1 MFLRF
6 ASLSLIIAAVAFSW
20 ACIERPMKVAD
31 PAPNVISDFSA
42 AQAATRDVDLIF
54 LVDSSLSMADEQVIL
69 QGNFANLMQ
78 VLKDISG
85 GLPNLHLGI
94 ITPDLGSLPYN
105 IPGCNDEANGD
116 NGLFMKGA
124 GNACTNPVNQN
135 YVVDVEP
142 RGCTIEKNVVEGQA
156 TQCISHDCS
165 QANCDVAAFTGLDG
179 IPTEPAGLALTTDAN
194 DCPRCINYTVID
206 PQTGELPTLEAV
218 FKCMASVGTSGC
230 GMEQPLEAVK
240 RALETRTGANTGFW
254 RDNAY
259 LAIFIISDEDD
270 CSAKQPELFNPAGNI
285 NDTLGTLTSFRCT
298 EFGVKC
304 DQEWQRVM
312 PQGQLTYTNC
322 KPREATDPKNML
334 FPISVYTNYLSQ
346 LKDSSMII
354 VGAITGPYANQLT
367 VGLDN
372 NQNPKLQPSCGIPT
386 EGADP
391 AVRLKALVT
400 SFIQEE
406 EDMQW
411 AFTSICATDF
421 SVALEGLGN
430 KIKGL
435 VEVQCIT
442 TPLNGCPDP
451 AFANGEAKLTD
462 LPDAEAAV
470 CEPLCSVQDI
480 DIDGNVTEIPL
491 CAATYLGGHPPKLDQ
506 SLPVAK
512 CYHVTYNA
520 DCAVPCPDETS
531 LALGCHPTN
540 SPWYAPSRGAEI
552 IISRRTTATVGTK
565 AKIACAGLPLTE
577 KLCFDGVD
585 NDSDGNIDM
594 ADPDCL

>member
-1 MFLRF
+1 
-6 ASLSLIIAAVAFSW
+6 
-20 ACIERPMKVAD
+20 MKVAD
-31 PAPNVISDFSA
+31 PAPNVISDFSS

-54 LVDSSLSMADEQVIL
+54 LIDSSLSMADEQVIL
-69 QGNFANLMQ
+69 QGNFPNLMQ

-94 ITPDLGSLPYN
+94 ITPDLGTYPFN
-105 IPGCNDEANGD
+105 IPGCTTPEGD
-116 NGLFMKGA
+116 KGLFMKGA
-124 GNACTNPVNQN
+124 GNACPNPVNQT

-142 RGCTIEKNVVEGQA
+142 RGCIIEKNVVEGQA
-156 TQCISHDCS
+156 TQCISNDCV
-165 QANCDVAAFTGLDG
+165 QANCDVAAFTGLDNVA
-179 IPTEPAGLALTTDAN
+179 TEPAGLVLATDAN
-194 DCPRCINYTVID
+194 GCPRCRNYTIPID
-206 PQTGELPTLEAV
+206 GQPPTLEKV
-218 FKCMASVGTSGC
+218 FQCMASVGTNGC

-254 RDNAY
+254 RENAY

-270 CSAKQPELFNPAGNI
+270 CSAKQAELFNTVGDI
-285 NDTLGTLTSFRCT
+285 NSTLGTLTSFRCT

-322 KPREATDPKNML
+322 KPREGTDPKNML
-334 FPISVYTNYLSQ
+334 YPISVYTNNLSQ
-346 LKDSSMII
+346 IKDSSMII

-367 VGLDN
+367 VGLDT
-372 NQNPKLQPSCGIPT
+372 NQNPKLQPSCGVPT

-391 AVRLKALVT
+391 AVRLKAFVT
-400 SFIQEE
+400 SFIQDE
-406 EDMQW
+406 EDLQW

-421 SVALEGLGN
+421 APALEGLGN
-430 KIKGL
+430 KIKNL

-451 AFANGEAKLTD
+451 AFANGEAKLTN
-462 LPDAEAAV
+462 LPDLEAAK

-491 CAATYLGGHPPKLDQ
+491 CDPAYLGGHPPKLDQ

-520 DCAVPCPDETS
+520 DCAVPCPEGS
-531 LALGCHPTN
+531 LALGCHPTT

-552 IISRRTTATVGTK
+552 IISRRETATVGTR

-577 KLCFDGVD
+577 KLCYDGVD
-585 NDSDGNIDM
+585 NDSDGLIDM